1 MPGHLLLDN
10 HSNSLFSVLLQLAVR
25 EYDSDDESEMD
36 DSNARGQADIS
47 QFDSV
52 LDSFLEDRD
61 VHPDEYHTLAE
72 EEKARAGSRGTGEGP
87 SERQASEKGENT
99 SSALEGGARVGNEAG
114 ERAKSLERT
123 SLEGPSTSGRNG
135 LNAPVKSDAALDEGL
150 EEGLDE
156 GLDVLGELR
165 EEKEVI
171 WVEEEDER
179 EHWDC
184 DTIVSTYSN
193 LDNHP
198 VRIGAPLNK
207 FKNLGSERGVQRGE
221 NAPGVIRLSGKQG
234 LPVEYLPKRGVVE
247 GLPGR
252 APRKENEGEEKRG
265 PSQKVAGPRAGEGK
279 EEKKARKVGVHAHL
293 RSACE
298 VV

>member
-1 MPGHLLLDN
+1 M
-10 HSNSLFSVLLQLAVR
+10 R

-36 DSNARGQADIS
+36 DSDARGQTDIS

-72 EEKARAGSRGTGEGP
+72 EEKARAGLRGTGMSAGGP
-87 SERQASEKGENT
+87 SEIQASETGDDT
-99 SSALEGGARVGNEAG
+99 SSALEGGPRVRQEAG
-114 ERAKSLERT
+114 ERAQSWERT
-123 SLEGPSTSGRNG
+123 SLEGPSTSGRGAANG
-135 LNAPVKSDAALDEGL
+135 FNAVVKSDATLDEGL
-150 EEGLDE
+150 EEGSDE
-156 GLDVLGELR
+156 GLDVLGKLR

-198 VRIGAPLNK
+198 ARIGAPPNK

-234 LPVEYLPKRGVVE
+234 LPVEYLPKRGQSGGVE
-247 GLPGR
+247 GLLGR
-252 APRKENEGEEKRG
+252 APGKENEGEEKRG

-279 EEKKARKVGVHAHL
+279 EEKKARKVGVHAHSQ
-293 RSACE
+293 SARE
-298 VV
+298 VVCDK